1 MAVTQPV
8 TLTINGR
15 KIEAKAGQTI
25 LEVARANGI
34 DIPNLCDDP
43 RIEPIGACRMCI
55 VEEEGARGLQTAC
68 TYKIQPDMVVRT
80 ETEQIVQTR
89 KDILEFMLAE
99 HRVSCTTCDKNG
111 ECRLMDYAY
120 RYGADECR
128 FGVYQ
133 PPPPEPNYTSEHKGI
148 EYDPTKCIKCQR
160 CVRICAEVEQAHT
173 LTLKNR
179 AYDVVVS
186 TAFDLPLNE
195 TTCEHC
201 GLCVSTCPTG
211 ALYDRAAKGMGMA
224 KDLVKTR
231 TTCPYCGVGCQMDIN
246 VNPATNRIVRITSD
260 VGCVPNDG
268 NLCVKGKFGY
278 HYVHSDDRLTMPLIR
293 KGGELVETDWE
304 TALKVVG
311 EKLGAI
317 KSKHGPD
324 ALAVVSSCRCTNEEN
339 YLLQK
344 LARAA
349 LGTNNID
356 QCAST

>member
-1 MAVTQPV
+1 VFHAKANGCQGGEFMAVTQPV

-55 VEEEGARGLQTAC
+55 VEVEGARGLQTAC

-231 TTCPYCGVGCQMDIN
+231 QVRLPLRAFGRPVDHAPDPQGWRAGRDRLGDRTEGGRGEAGGDQVETWTGRIGGCQF
-246 VNPATNRIVRITSD
+246 
-260 VGCVPNDG
+260 VP
-268 NLCVKGKFGY
+268 L
-278 HYVHSDDRLTMPLIR
+278 HQR
-293 KGGELVETDWE
+293 GELSVAE
-304 TALKVVG
+304 VG
-311 EKLGAI
+311 ACGLG
-317 KSKHGPD
+317 HEQHRPMREY
-324 ALAVVSSCRCTNEEN
+324 VT
-339 YLLQK
+339 
-344 LARAA
+344 RAHR
-349 LGTNNID
+349 GRSGHIIRQRRD
-356 QCAST
+356 DEQHR